1 MAWVLYLGNDCQRL
15 YRTGLGRCTCVW
27 EGREAPAQPPPAWK
41 SVRKLRLVV
50 DLIEEEFRLEHLP
63 HVGGRDHQALVR
75 RRARQLFQD
84 VVWVRAEKLGRE
96 SSGRRDDQM
105 LFTAIRGSQ
114 VLEGWLACLADWR
127 VQVLGL
133 WSLPQLV
140 EDALLPKRFEGLRL
154 LVYTHAEALALR
166 HDFIRGGRLAFSRLT
181 LVSRR
186 EALVEEVVEESDR
199 TWRYLSRLLHLP
211 EEKKIQFAAAPALLE
226 ELAAA
231 AEAPG
236 WQVEEYPLAANDL
249 PGAAACL
256 LGRKLWRRPHYR
268 YRQGTALFPAGVY
281 GVSLLALVGAGLY
294 AGYAWDRLQTLAQEA
309 ARLARQQA
317 ALRRSLEHMPPV
329 PSVDGFTPRQIEDFL
344 TRYDRLQQARITPDR
359 VLEPLAHVLDRFPRW
374 TLTDLVWETEKQG
387 EEEEED
393 GMRVILTLTHPSA
406 ADPRRL
412 AIDLNHLIQALA
424 SQPGLAAARLLESDP
439 PLTEGVSLSGEIGA
453 GQKGDA
459 GMATFKIQVSLVSAD
474 EGE

>member
-1 MAWVLYLGNDCQRL
+1 M
-15 YRTGLGRCTCVW
+15 
-27 EGREAPAQPPPAWK
+27 
-41 SVRKLRLVV
+41 RKLRLVV

-63 HVGGRDHQALVR
+63 HVGGRDHQALAR

-84 VVWVRAEKLGRE
+84 VAWVRTEKLGRE

-105 LFTAIRGSQ
+105 LFTAIRGSR

-154 LVYTHAEALALR
+154 LVYAHAEALALR

-231 AEAPG
+231 TEAPG

-256 LGRKLWRRPHYR
+256 LGRQIWRRPHYYR
-268 YRQGTALFPAGVY
+268 CRQGAAFFPAGAY
-281 GVSLLALVGAGLY
+281 GVSLLALLGSGLY
-294 AGYAWDRLQTLAQEA
+294 AGYAWERSQTLAQEA
-309 ARLARQQA
+309 ARLAREQG
-317 ALRRSLEHMPPV
+317 ALRRSLERMPPV

-344 TRYDRLQQARITPDR
+344 TRYDRLRQERITPER
-359 VLEPLAHVLDRFPRW
+359 VLEPLAQVLDRFPRW
-374 TLTDLVWETEKQG
+374 TLTDLVWEPEKQG
-387 EEEEED
+387 EEEEEEE
-393 GMRVILTLTHPSA
+393 MRVILTLTHPST

-412 AIDLNHLIQALA
+412 ALGLNHLLQALA
-424 SQPGLAAARLLESDP
+424 SQPGLTAARLLESDP

-453 GQKGDA
+453 GQEGNA